1 VGFPIDSATAYSR
14 HEPRPPEPAGPWTG
28 LARWIAVVGG
38 VGYVPVAPGTA
49 GSLAA
54 VLVFLAP
61 WLVAP
66 VARSGP
72 GAASGWVP
80 WSGCGFGL
88 LLGGVIAVGIWAAG
102 RAERSFG
109 RADDGRIVVDE
120 VAGQLIALA
129 PLVYGPGLALGS
141 GRAAA
146 ESAVP
151 AAGRA
156 LPMDLFLA
164 VVTGFV
170 LFRVFDVWKPGPVRW
185 AERRFSGGFG
195 VMADDM
201 VAGIAAALG
210 LGALMLG
217 ARAVSGSP
225 GGLGGLGGSIV
236 GRIAEALA

>member
-1 VGFPIDSATAYSR
+1 MPISNFVEFSPFRLTLASRPRYFRARPDAPRDEAPAAIRRCGGIQVGFPIDSATAYSR

-185 AERRFSGGFG
+185 AERRFSGAS
-195 VMADDM
+195 V
-201 VAGIAAALG
+201 
-210 LGALMLG
+210 
-217 ARAVSGSP
+217 
-225 GGLGGLGGSIV
+225 
-236 GRIAEALA
+236 